1 MHSILVVEDDLALS
15 QGICLA
21 LDSGQLRFT
30 TAATLH
36 MARQCINSQQ
46 FDLVI
51 LDINLPD
58 GSGLD
63 LLTSLRQTGQTA
75 VILLTAN
82 DLETDVVTG
91 FSLGCDDYITKP
103 FSLAI
108 LRARVAAQLRRRS
121 GSCGIFQ
128 MGPYRFDFAGLEFY
142 CRGQLVELS
151 KTEQRLLKI
160 LVENAGRTVSREQL
174 LAYIW
179 PDGTDYV
186 EGNALSVA
194 VKRLR
199 GKLDCDKQIKT
210 VYGIGYSWVV
220 SD

>member
-63 LLTSLRQTGQTA
+63 LLTSLRQTSQTA

-91 FSLGCDDYITKP
+91 FSLGATITSQNRSVWP
-103 FSLAI
+103 SYAPGW
-108 LRARVAAQLRRRS
+108 RRS
-121 GSCGIFQ
+121 CAAGPGPPGIFQ
-128 MGPYRFDFAGLEFY
+128 TGPYRFDFAGLEFY
-142 CRGQLVELS
+142 CHGQLVELS

-174 LAYIW
+174 LW
-179 PDGTDYV
+179 PTFGPMAQTMWR
-186 EGNALSVA
+186 ATP
-194 VKRLR
+194 
-199 GKLDCDKQIKT
+199 CP
-210 VYGIGYSWVV
+210 
-220 SD
+220 

>member
-51 LDINLPD
+51 LDLNLPD

-63 LLTSLRQTGQTA
+63 LLTSLRQTSQTA

-103 FSLAI
+103 SAWPFCAPGW
-108 LRARVAAQLRRRS
+108 RRS
-121 GSCGIFQ
+121 FAA
-128 MGPYRFDFAGLEFY
+128 GPAPAASFKSGPTASTLPVWSFTAAD
-142 CRGQLVELS
+142 
-151 KTEQRLLKI
+151 
-160 LVENAGRTVSREQL
+160 N
-174 LAYIW
+174 W
-179 PDGTDYV
+179 W
-186 EGNALSVA
+186 N
-194 VKRLR
+194 
-199 GKLDCDKQIKT
+199 
-210 VYGIGYSWVV
+210 
-220 SD
+220 